1 MTSQLLTKRVSDAPS
16 SEVKYIPHPEI
27 HLVGEKGTERAKA
40 PLVPGEQQ
48 AL

>member
-1 MTSQLLTKRVSDAPS
+1 MTSQLLTKRVCDAPS
-16 SEVKYIPHPEI
+16 PEVKYIPYPEI
-27 HLVGEKGTERAKA
+27 HLAGEKGIERAKA